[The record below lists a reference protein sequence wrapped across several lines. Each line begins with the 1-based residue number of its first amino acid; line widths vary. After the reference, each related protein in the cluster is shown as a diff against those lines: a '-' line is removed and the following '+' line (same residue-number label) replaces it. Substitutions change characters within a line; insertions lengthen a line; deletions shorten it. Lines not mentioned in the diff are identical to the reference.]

1 MPTHMKQRHFNDLA
15 TRWDSLPA
23 PSDAGAKAGEF
34 VRRAVPASA
43 RRILDVGCGTGIL
56 LAPLLSICPSVASI
70 VELDF
75 AEAMLRES
83 TRKVVDPR
91 VQRICSDARQLP
103 FRGES
108 FDVILCFGVLPHF
121 EDSEAT
127 LRELFRVLR
136 PAGVLGVGH
145 ALGSRELNAL
155 HHGLGGP
162 LAHDTLPGS
171 EALAQM
177 LRRWKARVP
186 VAEERPDWYY
196 VCAVKERS

>member
-1 MPTHMKQRHFNDLA
+1 MKQRHFNDLA

-23 PSDAGAKAGEF
+23 PTDAGAKAGEF
-34 VRRAVPASA
+34 VRRAVPPGA

-56 LAPLLSICPSVASI
+56 LPSLLRICPSAACI

-75 AEAMLRES
+75 AEAMLREN
-83 TRKVVDPR
+83 TRKGVDPR
-91 VQRICSDARQLP
+91 VLRICSDARQLP
-103 FRGES
+103 FRDGS

-127 LRELFRVLR
+127 LRELFRVLQ
-136 PAGVLGVGH
+136 PGGLLAVGH

-155 HHGLGGP
+155 HHALGGP
-162 LAHDTLPGS
+162 LMHDTLPGP

-177 LRRWKARVP
+177 LRRLKARVP
-186 VAEERPDWYY
+186 AAEECPDWYY
-196 VCAVKERS
+196 VCAVKEGS